1 MALHKAIRLFA
12 LLVAVV
18 GSLVVGGCS
27 TVSVSST
34 HYLGVPV
41 FPATDAAQVEILR
54 KEPKR
59 PLERLGEIILE
70 PSGNPELGRIEQA
83 LRAEAAK
90 LGANAVVVV
99 RDETRR
105 VGAWIDGWR
114 WVRTS
119 HVIYG
124 RVIVAVAIR
133 YK

>member
-1 MALHKAIRLFA
+1 MVPHKATRLFA
-12 LLVAVV
+12 LLIVVA

-41 FPATDAAQVEILR
+41 FPVSDPAQVEILR

-70 PSGNPELGRIEQA
+70 PSGNPDLAKIEQA
-83 LRAEAAK
+83 LRVEAAK

-99 RDETRR
+99 RDGSRR
-105 VGAWIDGWR
+105 VGAWVDGWR
-114 WVRTS
+114 WMRTS
-119 HVIYG
+119 HVVYG

-133 YK
+133 YQ